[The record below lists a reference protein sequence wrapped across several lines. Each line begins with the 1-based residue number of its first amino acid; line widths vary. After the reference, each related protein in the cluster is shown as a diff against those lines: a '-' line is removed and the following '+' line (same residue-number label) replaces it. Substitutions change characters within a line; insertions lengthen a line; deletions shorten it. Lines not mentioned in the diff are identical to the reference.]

1 MCSAEGRHRFEFFCD
16 MGARPSIQEMWQKE
30 HGEAVLDVAQLRARN
45 IGAWETLFDRMYPRM
60 LAYAQ
65 RRMDSA
71 DDARDA
77 VSETFTRMV
86 QSLERLDATNVS
98 PEAWCFGILHHVVV
112 DQQRTTYRRR
122 RPLPVEPSATTPEPT
137 DGMLLD
143 IDHRGVR
150 AAFARLAPR
159 DRDVLELRVLAEL
172 TADEVAEV
180 LSMRPG
186 AVRMAQSRALE
197 RLRSHFEAEVDQ

>member
-1 MCSAEGRHRFEFFCD
+1 
-16 MGARPSIQEMWQKE
+16 MWLKAP
-30 HGEAVLDVAQLRARN
+30 GETTTDVSQLRARDV
-45 IGAWETLFDRMYPRM
+45 GVWEALFERMYPRM
-60 LAYAQ
+60 LAYA
-65 RRMDSA
+65 RRRVDSD

-86 QSLERLDATNVS
+86 QSLDRLNATNVS

-112 DQQRTTYRRR
+112 DQQRSAYRRR
-122 RPLPVEPSATTPEPT
+122 RPLPVEASASAPEP
-137 DGMLLD
+137 LERVVLD
-143 IDHRGVR
+143 IDHQGIR
-150 AAFARLAPR
+150 AAFARLAPH
-159 DRDVLELRVLAEL
+159 DRDVLELRVVAGL

-197 RLRSHFEAEVDQ
+197 RLRSHFETEVDQ

>member
-1 MCSAEGRHRFEFFCD
+1 
-16 MGARPSIQEMWQKE
+16 MGARPSIQEVWQKE
-30 HGEAVLDVAQLRARN
+30 LGEAVIGVAQLRARDV
-45 IGAWETLFDRMYPRM
+45 GAWETLFDRTYPRM

-86 QSLERLDATNVS
+86 QSLDRLDATNVS

-112 DQQRTTYRRR
+112 DQQRTAYRRR
-122 RPLPVEPSATTPEPT
+122 RPLPVEPPSAPEPT
-137 DGMLLD
+137 DGVVLD
-143 IDHRGVR
+143 IDHEGIR
-150 AAFARLAPR
+150 AAFAGLAPR
-159 DRDVLELRVLAEL
+159 DRDLLELRVVAGL

-180 LSMRPG
+180 LSMKPG
-186 AVRMAQSRALE
+186 AVRMAQARALA
-197 RLRSHFEAEVDQ
+197 RLRSRFEAEVDQ

>member
-1 MCSAEGRHRFEFFCD
+1 
-16 MGARPSIQEMWQKE
+16 MGARPSIQEVWQKE
-30 HGEAVLDVAQLRARN
+30 LGESVIGVAQLRARDV
-45 IGAWETLFDRMYPRM
+45 GAWETLFDRTYPRM

-86 QSLERLDATNVS
+86 QSLDRLDATNVS

-112 DQQRTTYRRR
+112 DQQRSTYRRR
-122 RPLPVEPSATTPEPT
+122 RPLPVEPPVSAPEPT
-137 DGMLLD
+137 DGVVLD
-143 IDHRGVR
+143 VDHEGIR
-150 AAFARLAPR
+150 AAFAHLAPR
-159 DRDVLELRVLAEL
+159 DRDLLELRVVAGL

-180 LSMRPG
+180 LSMKPG
-186 AVRMAQSRALE
+186 AVRMAQARALA
-197 RLRSHFEAEVDQ
+197 RLRARFEAEVEVDQ

>member
-1 MCSAEGRHRFEFFCD
+1 VWSAGGRHQFEFFCD
-16 MGARPSIQEMWQKE
+16 MGARPSTQEVWQKE
-30 HGEAVLDVAQLRARN
+30 LGEAIIGVAQLRARDV
-45 IGAWETLFDRMYPRM
+45 GAWETLFDTMYPRM

-65 RRMDSA
+65 RRVDSA

-86 QSLERLDATNVS
+86 QSLERLDAANVS

-122 RPLPVEPSATTPEPT
+122 RPLPVEPPATAPEPT
-137 DGMLLD
+137 DGMVLD
-143 IDHRGVR
+143 IDHEGIR
-150 AAFARLAPR
+150 AAFARLAPH
-159 DRDVLELRVLAEL
+159 DRDVLELRVVAGLS
-172 TADEVAEV
+172 ADEVAEV